1 MKKQPNLKQ
10 NNPEVTTEQ
19 RFTCSQL
26 TIGKVEKKKKQ
37 NMFKRNNKDTR
48 MTSFKSFWCHNC

>member
-26 TIGKVEKKKKQ
+26 TIGKVEKKSKICSNLTTK
-37 NMFKRNNKDTR
+37 TPE
-48 MTSFKSFWCHNC
+48 